1 MQAWNVDTGQRVWMH
16 PYPKIPNWGS
26 MLTTG
31 GNLVFSGGPADA
43 EIHAFD
49 ATTGKLLW
57 EFETTSGIVAPPS
70 TFMVDGKQYLAVH
83 SGWGGDPRG
92 MQAGLNRSSRASI
105 RRCRRGE
112 RSGSLRWSDH
122 TATGCSS
129 SSPRIVPAARSI
141 CMVVMTSRRTVF
153 SVLGALVLCALPLA
167 AQADKFDKKVAFE
180 FDKPLTL
187 DGVAGPVKI
196 SSVKI
201 TNLGRGYSRGGISFR
216 SAGPPSELSTVL
228 RFVFDVNNPTDDEWD
243 VTFTVELLDKSGK
256 VIDRTSK
263 KENYEDE
270 ATTLT
275 IEHPLL
281 EYVVPLVSEL
291 RITLQGRRS

>member
-1 MQAWNVDTGQRVWMH
+1 
-16 PYPKIPNWGS
+16 
-26 MLTTG
+26 
-31 GNLVFSGGPADA
+31 
-43 EIHAFD
+43 
-49 ATTGKLLW
+49 
-57 EFETTSGIVAPPS
+57 
-70 TFMVDGKQYLAVH
+70 
-83 SGWGGDPRG
+83 
-92 MQAGLNRSSRASI
+92 
-105 RRCRRGE
+105 
-112 RSGSLRWSDH
+112 
-122 TATGCSS
+122 
-129 SSPRIVPAARSI
+129 
-141 CMVVMTSRRTVF
+141 MVVMTSRRTVF

-180 FDKPLTL
+180 FDKALTL

-228 RFVFDVNNPTDDEWD
+228 RFVFDVNKPTDDEWD

-263 KENYEDE
+263 KENYEHE